1 MASGNIYYFN
11 STCELAVAN
20 ESFSYQA
27 PLLLREMEQ
36 DLAILPF
43 VFASENDFVVTEN
56 IPSDE
61 FQQTLRQAG
70 FSLPGFCSLSELEAM
85 PDGSFK
91 AIYPWGW
98 SPAAHFKLKKLKEKC
113 QAGFKASPVY
123 DWNELHKSLF
133 ERSTSLG
140 FLKSL
145 LNGNPLDWLVA
156 KELTGQKVSSLDQI
170 ELLLAKQAPLVL
182 KAPLSSS
189 GRGIQM
195 IRKPSLNNAIKQW
208 ISGVLKQQ
216 NYLIAEPFLEKITD
230 LSFQFQIKSES
241 EMEYL
246 GYSVFTTN
254 TNGQYQR
261 TLIHPDLQ
269 KIVPEADSDFYGMI
283 ETTAEILTNALKKS
297 VYSRSYQGFL
307 GIDAMIFRHDNGLK
321 IQPCIEINCRMN
333 MGILTLYI
341 EKIIHPEATGKF
353 ELFYGKHGEFKSFAN
368 EKKKHWPPEFRDG
381 KLYSGFVPL
390 VEPDDQNK
398 FGAYI
403 SLGTAK

>member
-36 DLAILPF
+36 NLAILPF
-43 VFASENDFVVTEN
+43 VFALENDFVLTEN

-70 FSLPGFCSLSELEAM
+70 FKLPKFCNLSELEAM
-85 PDGSFK
+85 PDGSFN
-91 AIYPWGW
+91 AIFPWGW

-113 QAGFKASPVY
+113 SAGFKASPVFNWG
-123 DWNELHKSLF
+123 DVHKSLF

-140 FLKSL
+140 FLKNL
-145 LNGNPLDWLVA
+145 LNGNPPDWFVA
-156 KELTGQKVSSLDQI
+156 KELTGQKVSSFNEI
-170 ELLLAKQAPLVL
+170 ELLLAKETSLVL

-195 IRKPSLNNAIKQW
+195 IRKPSLNNANKQW

-216 NYLIAEPFLEKITD
+216 NYLIAEPLLEKITD

-241 EMEYL
+241 EVEYL

-254 TNGQYQR
+254 TNGQYQG

-269 KIVPEADSDFYGMI
+269 KMLPETGLDFYEVI
-283 ETTAEILTNALKKS
+283 STTAEILTNALKQS
-297 VYSRSYQGFL
+297 VYSQSYQGFL
-307 GIDAMIFRHDNGLK
+307 GIDAIIFRQDNRLK

-333 MGILTLYI
+333 MGILALYI
-341 EKIIHPEATGKF
+341 EERIHPEATGKF
-353 ELFYGKHGEFKSFAN
+353 ELFYGKRGEFRSFAD

-390 VEPDDQNK
+390 VEPDDQKK